1 MLIEGH
7 FPFIG
12 EVTWL
17 APQEGGRPAGVPPV
31 VEGLSYA
38 QVAHVLPRNVGNGS
52 ASFVLRGWDPERWRS
67 RAEGR
72 WLLVENGGDHLV
84 VPGSVVIIT
93 EGSRPVASFRV
104 DEFLPYESPGVVG
117 FGGWGSTVR

>member
-52 ASFVLRGWDPERWRS
+52 ELWRSGGGTRSVGDPEPRVGGCLS
-67 RAEGR
+67 RTE
-72 WLLVENGGDHLV
+72 
-84 VPGSVVIIT
+84 VIT
-93 EGSRPVASFRV
+93 SLFLAAS
-104 DEFLPYESPGVVG
+104 
-117 FGGWGSTVR
+117 